1 MASVPFFKL
10 FSDKFHA
17 ILLSFVWRC
26 HAGVP
31 TWHKYFDLRSTKTS
45 FWISLSFV
53 HSRKHIF
60 YCLKCLNGWNYKEI
74 AFYSQTPRPPSMW
87 WRADKNPVGLAI
99 LTLEYDDAN
108 GENTLLSKPVYSAVT
123 LYLLNFI
130 VFTSDKPIDLY
141 HKNVVSYFVKC
152 EV

>member
-1 MASVPFFKL
+1 
-10 FSDKFHA
+10 
-17 ILLSFVWRC
+17 
-26 HAGVP
+26 
-31 TWHKYFDLRSTKTS
+31 
-45 FWISLSFV
+45 
-53 HSRKHIF
+53 
-60 YCLKCLNGWNYKEI
+60 
-74 AFYSQTPRPPSMW
+74 MW

-123 LYLLNFI
+123 LYLSNFI

-141 HKNVVSYFVKC
+141 YKNVVSYFVKC